1 METNSS
7 IQITVSFVDTD
18 LDEDEKEMETQ
29 RLFNSLKKLDEV
41 ERVDR
46 VLDPNPPQ
54 RNKAFGGFLIG
65 LLTAEVTRENVEAL
79 FRFLGDRLSGKTID
93 LKVEVEGKVLEV
105 SASSREELEFAIQQA
120 MQWAKA

>member
-46 VLDPNPPQ
+46 VLDPTPPQ
-54 RNKAFGGFLIG
+54 GNKAFGGFLIG

>member
-7 IQITVSFVDTD
+7 IQITVSFVATD

-46 VLDPNPPQ
+46 VLDPTPPQ
-54 RNKAFGGFLIG
+54 GNKAFGGFLIG